1 MENADEEDEWSGLM
15 PHRGEPELDLSAWN
29 AMNAAPAAAQPHP
42 EPEPEPEPELGLE
55 PEPKPWPVE
64 PGPGPEVNSSEDEL
78 LPPRWFRSRRLR
90 ATIDNRLVAWSVYSL
105 LLWFP
110 AIEHALR
117 WWFLDCGLIGQLQ
130 HAQYSQAIRSTAL
143 TVFYFAV
150 AFAFHCLRQVIQPD
164 GALENLARKGPE
176 AEPVRITWAVDRTI
190 RRWYRF
196 CWLVAVFS
204 IVVVNYSYISQFAYA
219 VEDVWAD
226 SFLAAEGASNA
237 TAANGTAAQA
247 EGSAETT
254 SSECGEFDGDGG
266 EALNFIL
273 TVASIFCESIQGV
286 IFAIWFL
293 SLQLGAVLAD
303 DGITD
308 ILRDLEGSHLYCDVE
323 WQSKVRGPVRELAET
338 TMPQLSKWGP
348 SLGGIFVGCWA
359 RALSYVPGIVEK
371 LGPAGDP
378 SGALPLELLSATA
391 FTGTSLLRDLQSKR
405 LSCACRHGPGAMA
418 WVVVRSRQQL
428 LTLLRGR
435 GADAHRARAGSDLER
450 MRPDDRAAEP
460 HAL

>member
-1 MENADEEDEWSGLM
+1 MEIPAEEDEWSGLM

-42 EPEPEPEPELGLE
+42 EPG
-55 PEPKPWPVE
+55 PEPKPKPKPK
-64 PGPGPEVNSSEDEL
+64 PGPEPGPEVNSSEDEL

-176 AEPVRITWAVDRTI
+176 AEPVRITRAVDRTI

-196 CWLVAVFS
+196 CWLVAVLS

-219 VEDVWAD
+219 VEDVWAE
-226 SFLAAEGASNA
+226 SFRPADGNA

-247 EGSAETT
+247 EGSAETI

-308 ILRDLEGSHLYCDVE
+308 ILRDLEGSHLFCDAE
-323 WQSKVRGPVRELAET
+323 WQSKVRGPVRELAQT

-371 LGPAGDP
+371 MGPAGDP

-391 FTGTSLLRDLQSKR
+391 FTGASPR
-405 LSCACRHGPGAMA
+405 SCCDGWVACPSAA
-418 WVVVRSRQQL
+418 ADAVA
-428 LTLLRGR
+428 GR

-460 HAL
+460 DAL